1 MRGSNTWAFLAD
13 YAPMMG
19 LPRSLISTPPTR
31 LHTPIH
37 PTRTHNHSGIR
48 MIKSVTKARTSAVA
62 LLLTMRMR
70 TSTRAWTCTRTGSR
84 RTKGTVEG
92 TGNAEPLTLS
102 AANSPTA
109 HIIAWTTNLPEG
121 VVGGGAGVEVG
132 AGAVGERLLLALMCR
147 TTVANATTTGNPVLS
162 VAVAEGVGV
171 AEDVGVVEGVVERSC
186 GSQTSR
192 RAASNKVRH
201 HHS

>member
-1 MRGSNTWAFLAD
+1 
-13 YAPMMG
+13 
-19 LPRSLISTPPTR
+19 
-31 LHTPIH
+31 
-37 PTRTHNHSGIR
+37 

-147 TTVANATTTGNPVLS
+147 TTVATATTTGNPVLS
-162 VAVAEGVGV
+162 VSM
-171 AEDVGVVEGVVERSC
+171 AEDVGVVEGVVEPSLRCVGVGVVGVGELS
-186 GSQTSR
+186 SR
-192 RAASNKVRH
+192 CAAVGDVGVVELS
-201 HHS
+201 

>member
-1 MRGSNTWAFLAD
+1 
-13 YAPMMG
+13 
-19 LPRSLISTPPTR
+19 
-31 LHTPIH
+31 
-37 PTRTHNHSGIR
+37 

-62 LLLTMRMR
+62 LLLTMRMT
-70 TSTRAWTCTRTGSR
+70 TSTKAWTCTRTGSR

-109 HIIAWTTNLPEG
+109 HIISWTTNL
-121 VVGGGAGVEVG
+121 AGVEVG

-147 TTVANATTTGNPVLS
+147 TTVATATTTGNPVIS

-171 AEDVGVVEGVVERSC
+171 AEDVGLVEGVVERSLRC
-186 GSQTSR
+186 VGVGVVGVGELSSR
-192 RAASNKVRH
+192 CAAVGDVGVVELS
-201 HHS
+201 

>member
-1 MRGSNTWAFLAD
+1 
-13 YAPMMG
+13 
-19 LPRSLISTPPTR
+19 
-31 LHTPIH
+31 
-37 PTRTHNHSGIR
+37 

-62 LLLTMRMR
+62 LLLTMRMT
-70 TSTRAWTCTRTGSR
+70 TSTKAWTCTRTGSR

-109 HIIAWTTNLPEG
+109 HIISWTTNLPEG

-147 TTVANATTTGNPVLS
+147 TTVATATTTGNPVIS

-171 AEDVGVVEGVVERSC
+171 AEDVGLVEGVVERSLRC
-186 GSQTSR
+186 VGVGVVGVGELSSR
-192 RAASNKVRH
+192 CAAVGDVGVVELS
-201 HHS
+201 